1 MTQNLRDSRQAEKD
15 WDIDRLKKMDSR
27 VFETLQQVSKNCIDA
42 GNKPTVLSVGEGS
55 GADAQKIYVEKL
67 NAKVTATDATDVM
80 LEFAGKRYASSNIEF
95 VQDTWPDL
103 ALLRHRQFDI
113 VISNRVLQEL
123 NHEEQKRAIKRAI
136 SLTKTGG
143 ALLIVYQA
151 KKTREGQFPV
161 DEEAIAASLNS
172 LNAERD
178 SEHLVTFSFRTSD
191 ARYETMPALDGSA
204 RVERIL
210 EISVQQ
216 KAVVKPI
223 LHKVKK
229 PDRSFGR

>member
-95 VQDTWPDL
+95 VQDTLPDL

-123 NHEEQKRAIKRAI
+123 NH
-136 SLTKTGG
+136 
-143 ALLIVYQA
+143 
-151 KKTREGQFPV
+151 
-161 DEEAIAASLNS
+161 
-172 LNAERD
+172 
-178 SEHLVTFSFRTSD
+178 
-191 ARYETMPALDGSA
+191 
-204 RVERIL
+204 
-210 EISVQQ
+210 
-216 KAVVKPI
+216 
-223 LHKVKK
+223 
-229 PDRSFGR
+229 